1 MPPSWPSGRDF
12 GLLRFNTA
20 IARLTELVTVAARLS
35 AGGGGL
41 PRALAEPL
49 VLMMAPLAPHIAEE
63 LWSKLGHTESLAYE
77 PFPVADPRL
86 ARARV
91 ITVPVQVNGRTRFRV
106 EVPATADADDMERA
120 VVSHAD
126 YARCLEG
133 GRVDRM
139 ITVPGRIVNIIVREQ
154 DRGITGKD

>member
-20 IARLTELVTVAARLS
+20 IARLTELVTVAARLP
-35 AGGGGL
+35 AGGRGL

-63 LWSKLGHTESLAYE
+63 LWSRLGHTGSLAYE

-106 EVPATADADDMERA
+106 EVPATADAATRSGPSGRMPIMRA
-120 VVSHAD
+120 AWRAAH
-126 YARCLEG
+126 
-133 GRVDRM
+133 VDRM
-139 ITVPGRIVNIIVREQ
+139 VTVPGRIVNIIVSS
-154 DRGITGKD
+154 